1 MTTDKQHRVIV
12 TGAGRGIG
20 FGIAEQFA
28 RQGANVALSDID
40 AKLAQDA
47 ANQINETVGAE
58 RVLAYTVDVSDVA
71 AIRQMTHAFTEQGG
85 PPTVIVANAGVT
97 YYKELLN
104 CTPEDVD
111 KLMGI
116 NLRGTFFTAQIGAQ
130 AMIDHNVQ
138 GSIILLSSVVGMRAF
153 RNFSIYSMTKAGIA
167 MLAKS
172 LAMELG
178 EHGIRANA
186 ISPGA
191 ILTERTQAE
200 DPNYAENWASVNMTG
215 RVGRVEDIAN
225 MAVFLSSPEAKHITG
240 QNMVIDGGW
249 TTYGNVPD
257 EHPAKPVNQ
266 D

>member
-28 RQGANVALSDID
+28 KQGATVALSDID

-47 ANQINETVGAE
+47 ASQINEIVGAE

-71 AIRQMTHAFTEQGG
+71 AIRQMTQVFTEQGG
-85 PPTVIVANAGVT
+85 QPTVIVANAGVT
-97 YYKELLN
+97 YYKACLN

-130 AMIDHNVQ
+130 AMIDHHVQ

-186 ISPGA
+186 VCPGFIA
-191 ILTERTQAE
+191 TDITAGKLTPEMMEQILGGIPMGRAGE
-200 DPNYAENWASVNMTG
+200 ASDVAGCCLFLASDLSAYVTGSEVDVN
-215 RVGRVEDIAN
+215 
-225 MAVFLSSPEAKHITG
+225 
-240 QNMVIDGGW
+240 GGSLI
-249 TTYGNVPD
+249 
-257 EHPAKPVNQ
+257 H
-266 D
+266 